1 MIEHL
6 ITEYGL
12 IAVFIGC
19 ALEGDTVAIT
29 GGVLT
34 FQGLLSFWPVVLA
47 ATAGAIATDTATFW
61 LARRFR
67 EHPRVLRAVSHPLS
81 QRFTATLLSRPLL
94 LACVFRF
101 IPGGRTVAPVMLATA
116 SSIRG
121 KTYTIATIMSAGVW
135 GLLMVSMGRELGE
148 FMTETLGHF
157 TRTEIIL
164 LVALVI
170 LALFLLS
177 AVWRYF
183 RADTPKT

>member
-6 ITEYGL
+6 IREYGL
-12 IAVFIGC
+12 IAIFIGC
-19 ALEGDTVAIT
+19 ALEGDTVALT
-29 GGVLT
+29 GGILT
-34 FQGLLSFWPVVLA
+34 YQGLMLFWPVVLSA
-47 ATAGAIATDTATFW
+47 AAGAFATDTATFW

-67 EHPRVLRAVSHPLS
+67 EHPRVLRAVSHPLA

-116 SSIRG
+116 TSIRG
-121 KTYTIATIMSAGVW
+121 KTYTIATAISASIW

-148 FMTETLGHF
+148 FMTGVLGHF

-164 LVALVI
+164 IVALAI
-170 LALFLLS
+170 LALLLMS
-177 AVWRYF
+177 ALWRFF
-183 RADTPKT
+183 RTDPPET